1 MTPQPLSTTAR
12 ALYAEFQEQAVIAA
26 MSAPIGA
33 PPGTVVIKRNRD
45 HNYLYFQVRD
55 LDGKTRQHYL
65 GPEED
70 EVTSA
75 LVDQLTVQ
83 RRDRESEAAR
93 LDLLRAAF
101 VAAGGSTL
109 PAAPFRIVQAFA
121 QAGVVSPGLGA
132 AVLVG
137 TNAFQC
143 LGNLL
148 GVRWQRA
155 LHTNDIDLAAEVGNA
170 NNVIEFGI
178 PRPDVAVM
186 GILERLA
193 MGFLPVPTLDPRSP
207 STSYF
212 VRGEELR
219 VDLLTPMVGKAS
231 GPRFVP
237 AFGAAASPMRHLDF
251 LLAEPI
257 AGLALGPRG
266 FAVVQLPGP
275 ARFALHKLMVSV
287 LRPAVFATK
296 ADKDRAQALQ
306 VLHPLLDSAPDDVEQ
321 AWQELVERGTGWTK
335 KVTQALKVCRRND
348 ADIDFVDELTRI
360 FS

>member
-1 MTPQPLSTTAR
+1 MKPQPLSTTAT
-12 ALYAEFQEQAVIAA
+12 ALYAELQEQAVIAA
-26 MSAPIGA
+26 LRAPIGA
-33 PPGTVVIKRNRD
+33 PPGTVVTKRNRD
-45 HNYLYFQVRD
+45 HTDLYFQVRD
-55 LDGKTRQHYL
+55 LDGRTRQHYL
-65 GPEED
+65 GPDDD
-70 EVTSA
+70 ELTMA
-75 LVDQLTVQ
+75 LVGQLTAQ
-83 RRDRESEAAR
+83 RHDRESEGAR
-93 LDLLRAAF
+93 LDLLRASF

-109 PAAPFRIVQAFA
+109 PAAPFRIVQAFV
-121 QAGVVSPGLGA
+121 QAGVLSPGLGA

-137 TNAFQC
+137 TTAFQC
-143 LGNLL
+143 LGNL
-148 GVRWQRA
+148 RWQRA
-155 LHTNDIDLAAEVGNA
+155 LHTNDIDLTAEVGHA

-178 PRPDVAVM
+178 ARPDVAVM
-186 GILERLA
+186 RILERLA

-207 STSYF
+207 STTYF

-237 AFGAAASPMRHLDF
+237 AFGAAASPTRHLDF
-251 LLAEPI
+251 LLADPI
-257 AGLALGPRG
+257 AALALGPRG

-306 VLHPLLDSAPDDVEQ
+306 VLHSLLDSAPDDVEH
-321 AWQELVERGTGWTK
+321 AWHELVERGTGWTK

-360 FS
+360 FC